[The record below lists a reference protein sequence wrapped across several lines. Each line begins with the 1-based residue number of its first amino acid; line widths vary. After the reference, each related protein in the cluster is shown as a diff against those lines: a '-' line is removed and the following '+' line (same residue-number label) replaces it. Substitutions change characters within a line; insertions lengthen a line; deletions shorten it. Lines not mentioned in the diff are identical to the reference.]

1 MDTDSALVVI
11 IAVQALVIIILTW
24 RSFGAIPP
32 DIVDMLIDIAKA
44 QTGKTPSKWDDEAL
58 EIMAGIYVHARQRNN
73 EAAE

>member
-58 EIMAGIYVHARQRNN
+58 EILEGIIEDARGVKN
-73 EAAE
+73 